1 MNGNDPLH
9 VLIEFGASPNF
20 VWKLGEGRK
29 LQESPYHL
37 PEIAAVKTIGDLLKE
52 IEQFSVPHLMGFGAA
67 SRENF
72 WRALVR
78 YMDHERR

>member
-1 MNGNDPLH
+1 MNRSDPLS

-20 VWKLGEGRK
+20 VWKLGEGRR

-37 PEIAAVKTIGDLLKE
+37 PEIAAVKTIADLLAE
-52 IEQFSVPHLMGFGAA
+52 IEQFSVPHLMGFGSA
-67 SRENF
+67 SRENL

-78 YMDHERR
+78 YMVHER